1 MLLDIGRGIIL
12 GVARAVHGGALF
24 AACDGRAGF
33 VGRVLRAALGLS
45 ALFGLG
51 AVGLS
56 VWWWWAFL
64 WLVH

>member
-1 MLLDIGRGIIL
+1 MLLYIGRGTIF

-33 VGRVLRAALGLS
+33 VGRVLRAALRLS

-64 WLVH
+64 WLVR